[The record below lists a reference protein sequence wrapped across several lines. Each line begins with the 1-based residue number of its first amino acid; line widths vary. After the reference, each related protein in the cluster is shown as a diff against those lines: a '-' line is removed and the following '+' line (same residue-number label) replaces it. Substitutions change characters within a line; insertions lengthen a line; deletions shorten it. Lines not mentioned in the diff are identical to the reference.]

1 MRGLSLALALSLA
14 GVVSQPALSRAQ
26 EAEAPAEEAATPSS
40 FEEVREQG
48 ILYFKKDRYPQA
60 KAQLDK
66 AYKMKGGDTDFTTVY
81 YRGRTAYKL
90 LVLET
95 AFQMA
100 EKAKTL
106 AGEDE
111 RKKKMVEEWVT
122 EMQGLYGGV
131 TIKAAAGETNTEGRV
146 FLESKTG
153 IINKEKKQA
162 FLSIRERFRS
172 TDVQVP
178 TTIYLPYGDYT
189 ANNVPFAI
197 VQGEPTPTVEL
208 FLQVVKRETEGGG
221 NVWLYAGIAGGVAIA
236 AGVAAYFLLAEE
248 DQTKV
253 DQRANVVFQALRDRP

>member
-1 MRGLSLALALSLA
+1 MRGQSLAVAVGLWAAFSPTLA
-14 GVVSQPALSRAQ
+14 VRAQ
-26 EAEAPAEEAATPSS
+26 EAEQDAPASS

-48 ILYFKKDRYPQA
+48 ILYFKKDRTLQA
-60 KAQLDK
+60 KSQLDR
-66 AYKMKGGDTDFTTVY
+66 AYKMKGGDADFTTVF
-81 YRGRTAYKL
+81 YRGRSAYKL
-90 LVLET
+90 LILET
-95 AFQMA
+95 AFAMA
-100 EKAKTL
+100 DKAKVL
-106 AGEDE
+106 AGEDA
-111 RKKKMVEEWVT
+111 RKTKMVEEWVQ

-131 TIKAAAGETNTEGRV
+131 TIKPAAGETNTEGRV
-146 FLESKTG
+146 FLEAKTG

-197 VQGEPTPTVEL
+197 NQGEPTPTVEL
-208 FLQVVKRETEGGG
+208 FLQVVKRENEGGS

-236 AGVAAYFLLAEE
+236 AGVAAYFLLAED

-253 DQRANVVFQALRDRP
+253 DQRANVVLQALRERP

>member
-1 MRGLSLALALSLA
+1 MRGFYLATVASVGSALL
-14 GVVSQPALSRAQ
+14 PALPARAQ
-26 EAEAPAEEAATPSS
+26 EAAEEAPAASS

-48 ILYFKKDRYPQA
+48 ILYFKKDRFPQS
-60 KAQLDK
+60 KSQLDR
-66 AYKMKGGDTDFTTVY
+66 AYKMKGGDADFTTVY
-81 YRGRTAYKL
+81 YRGRAAYKL

-95 AFQMA
+95 AFAMA
-100 EKAKTL
+100 EKAKAL
-106 AGEDE
+106 AGEDA
-111 RKKKMVEEWVT
+111 RKQKMVEEWQQ

-146 FLESKTG
+146 FLEAKTG
-153 IINKEKKQA
+153 IINKEKKQT

-189 ANNVPFAI
+189 ANNVPFALA
-197 VQGEPTPTVEL
+197 QGEPQPTVEL
-208 FLQVVKRETEGGG
+208 FLQVVKRESDGGS

-236 AGVAAYFLLAEE
+236 AGVAAFFLLAED

-253 DQRANVVFQALRDRP
+253 DQRASVVLQAARERP